1 MIKTIKI
8 SDKEILVQ
16 LALGTFNISLLYLL
30 IQETNNPVVL
40 TAAAKTFV
48 KLDTNTE
55 YSLTTSILDTI
66 LSPANA
72 DDITT
77 AFMNNK
83 YTPPLVK
90 SYVIVA
96 RQIKNLERGR
106 TKLINTL
113 SSDWNQYHSVRQE
126 QLKEKFEKIHQQ
138 LFDD

>member
-1 MIKTIKI
+1 MKTIKI

-30 IQETNNPVVL
+30 VQETNNPIVL

-77 AFMNNK
+77 TFMNNK
-83 YTPPLVK
+83 HTPPLVK
-90 SYVIVA
+90 SYVMVA
-96 RQIKNLERGR
+96 RQIKNIERHKQNLRKGPGPHPPHFYNASIR
-106 TKLINTL
+106 PL
-113 SSDWNQYHSVRQE
+113 QE
-126 QLKEKFEKIHQQ
+126 EFEKLHQQ
-138 LFDD
+138 LFYN

>member
-1 MIKTIKI
+1 MKTIKI

-30 IQETNNPVVL
+30 VQETNNPVVL

-48 KLDTNTE
+48 KLDTNTK

-66 LSPANA
+66 LNPANA
-72 DDITT
+72 DNITT

-106 TKLINTL
+106 TKLINNTY
-113 SSDWNQYHSVRQE
+113 SSDWNQYHSTTQE